1 VREVNAAPR
10 MIIKY
15 KNDKADKHTPTI
27 AHVLPA
33 ERFLYDA

>member
-1 VREVNAAPR
+1 VKGVKATPR

-15 KNDKADKHTPTI
+15 KNHKADKHTPII